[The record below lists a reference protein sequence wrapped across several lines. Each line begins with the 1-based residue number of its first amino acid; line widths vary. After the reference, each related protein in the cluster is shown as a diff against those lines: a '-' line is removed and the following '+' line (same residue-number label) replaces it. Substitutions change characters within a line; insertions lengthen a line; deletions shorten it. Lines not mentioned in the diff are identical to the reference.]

1 MSLDFIIKN
10 WFLLLL
16 LPLFYACT
24 PKSTPDPSVPDNAVS
39 ETRFTDTSLVS
50 VHTVKTSSLG
60 FTAAE
65 IDSLL
70 NLNDTSWVDMKQLIP
85 ELELDL
91 RYATKNNFMELQIYD
106 CPKCY
111 MRLAAAKAVIKI
123 QERLKEQNKGLKVFD
138 CYRPQSAQYKL
149 WQKKSDPRFVTPP
162 SKGSMHSRG
171 GAMDLTIV
179 DLNTGESLEMGTDY
193 DYFGREAYWVY
204 NNLSKEI
211 LENRKL
217 LLTTMEAFGFKTVTT
232 EWWHFS
238 YRRAWFKL
246 SDMKWEC
253 N

>member
-1 MSLDFIIKN
+1 MKKS
-10 WFLLLL
+10 FLLLY
-16 LPLFYACT
+16 LPLFYTCT
-24 PKSTPDPSVPDNAVS
+24 DKTTPETTFPNNIVS
-39 ETRFTDTSLVS
+39 DTVFADTSSVS
-50 VHTVKTSSLG
+50 VQTDKISFLG
-60 FTAAE
+60 FTE
-65 IDSLL
+65 DEVDSLF
-70 NLNDTSWVDMKQLIP
+70 NLDDSSWVDMKQLIP
-85 ELELDL
+85 ELDLDI
-91 RYATKNNFMELQIYD
+91 RYATTNNFMELQIYD

-111 MRLAAAKAVIKI
+111 LRLAAAKAVMKI
-123 QERLKEQNKGLKVFD
+123 QEKLKEQNLGLKVFD

-171 GAMDLTIV
+171 GAMDLTIM
-179 DLNTGESLEMGTDY
+179 DLNTGESLKMGTDY

-204 NNLSKEI
+204 NDLSKEI
-211 LENRKL
+211 LANRQL